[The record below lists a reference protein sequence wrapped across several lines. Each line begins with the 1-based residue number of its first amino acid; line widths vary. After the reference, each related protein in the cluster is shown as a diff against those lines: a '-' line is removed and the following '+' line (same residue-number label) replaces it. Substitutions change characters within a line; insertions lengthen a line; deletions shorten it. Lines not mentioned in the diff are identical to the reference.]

1 MRNQDLVPPIIANAV
16 IGDLLM
22 MKEYIADDY
31 YSTDEVDKYGP
42 FVAVM
47 TRDEYRK
54 IEELI
59 PTIEKDSY
67 EYKDIVGIDDNGYIT
82 KLLYLFNNGESGI
95 IIYVLSYFNKCKQ
108 KFAGKTF
115 MTRGVKEKISNAE
128 LGYSD
133 FMLENTKQGADGDL
147 RSTLVLRTSNDA
159 SVRKDNLYLSLNNK
173 VYRIFGENNKPSGSY
188 TGNGDATTR
197 TINIGGI
204 SQILYLRSPGIS
216 CIVSKDGAHYWQ
228 NVGLN
233 GYIKNSEIKFLD
245 GILTIATTHNAGN
258 MNGVSF
264 LYYCI

>member
-1 MRNQDLVPPIIANAV
+1 MIKFKSINEFEKMRNQDLVPPIIANAV

-31 YSTDEVDKYGP
+31 YSTEEVDKYGP

-95 IIYVLSYFNKCKQ
+95 IIYVLSYFNKYKQ

-128 LGYSD
+128 LGYICKLIEIGR
-133 FMLENTKQGADGDL
+133 LELVDNLDYLQVFEIKQIGSEDTPIMMIHHKQENPGYNKVIYVPGVKCNDCKL
-147 RSTLVLRTSNDA
+147 FWISELDEEGCERSTLMFA
-159 SVRKDNLYLSLNNK
+159 EEY
-173 VYRIFGENNKPSGSY
+173 
-188 TGNGDATTR
+188 
-197 TINIGGI
+197 
-204 SQILYLRSPGIS
+204 
-216 CIVSKDGAHYWQ
+216 
-228 NVGLN
+228 
-233 GYIKNSEIKFLD
+233 
-245 GILTIATTHNAGN
+245 
-258 MNGVSF
+258 
-264 LYYCI
+264 

>member
-1 MRNQDLVPPIIANAV
+1 MIKFKSINEFEKMRNQDLVPPIIANAV

-31 YSTDEVDKYGP
+31 YCTEEVDKYGP

-108 KFAGKTF
+108 KFTGKTF
-115 MTRGVKEKISNAE
+115 MTRGVKEKVSNAE
-128 LGYSD
+128 LGYICKLIEIGR
-133 FMLENTKQGADGDL
+133 LELVDNLDYLQVFEIKQIGSEDTPIMMIHHKQENPGYNKVIYVPGVKCNDYKL
-147 RSTLVLRTSNDA
+147 FWISELDEEGCERSTLMFA
-159 SVRKDNLYLSLNNK
+159 EEY
-173 VYRIFGENNKPSGSY
+173 
-188 TGNGDATTR
+188 
-197 TINIGGI
+197 
-204 SQILYLRSPGIS
+204 
-216 CIVSKDGAHYWQ
+216 
-228 NVGLN
+228 
-233 GYIKNSEIKFLD
+233 
-245 GILTIATTHNAGN
+245 
-258 MNGVSF
+258 
-264 LYYCI
+264 

>member
-1 MRNQDLVPPIIANAV
+1 MIKFKSINEFEKMRNQDLVPPIIANAV

-31 YSTDEVDKYGP
+31 YNTEEVDKYGP

-108 KFAGKTF
+108 KFAGRTF

-128 LGYSD
+128 LGYICKLIEIGR
-133 FMLENTKQGADGDL
+133 LELVDNLDYLQVFEIKQIGSEDTPIMMIHHKQENPGYNKVIYVPGVKCNDCKL
-147 RSTLVLRTSNDA
+147 FWISELDEEGCERSTLMFA
-159 SVRKDNLYLSLNNK
+159 EEY
-173 VYRIFGENNKPSGSY
+173 
-188 TGNGDATTR
+188 
-197 TINIGGI
+197 
-204 SQILYLRSPGIS
+204 
-216 CIVSKDGAHYWQ
+216 
-228 NVGLN
+228 
-233 GYIKNSEIKFLD
+233 
-245 GILTIATTHNAGN
+245 
-258 MNGVSF
+258 
-264 LYYCI
+264 

>member
-1 MRNQDLVPPIIANAV
+1 MIKFKSINEFEKMSNQDLVPPIIANAV

-31 YSTDEVDKYGP
+31 YSTEEVDKYGP

-67 EYKDIVGIDDNGYIT
+67 EYKDIVGIDDKGYIT

-108 KFAGKTF
+108 KFAGRTF

-128 LGYSD
+128 LGYICKLIEIGR
-133 FMLENTKQGADGDL
+133 LELVDNLDYLQVFEIKQIGSEDTPIMMIHHKQENPGYNKVIYVPGIKCNNCKLFWISELDEEGCE
-147 RSTLVLRTSNDA
+147 RSTLMFA
-159 SVRKDNLYLSLNNK
+159 EEY
-173 VYRIFGENNKPSGSY
+173 
-188 TGNGDATTR
+188 
-197 TINIGGI
+197 
-204 SQILYLRSPGIS
+204 
-216 CIVSKDGAHYWQ
+216 
-228 NVGLN
+228 
-233 GYIKNSEIKFLD
+233 
-245 GILTIATTHNAGN
+245 
-258 MNGVSF
+258 
-264 LYYCI
+264 

>member
-1 MRNQDLVPPIIANAV
+1 MIKFKSINEFEKMSNQDLVPPIIANAV

-31 YSTDEVDKYGP
+31 YSTEEVDKYGP

-95 IIYVLSYFNKCKQ
+95 IIYVLSYFNKSKQ
-108 KFAGKTF
+108 KFAGRTF

-128 LGYSD
+128 LGYICKLIEIGR
-133 FMLENTKQGADGDL
+133 LELVDNLDYLQVFEIKQIGSEDTPIMMIHHKQENPGYNKVIYVPGIKCNNCKLFWISELDEEGCE
-147 RSTLVLRTSNDA
+147 RSTLMFA
-159 SVRKDNLYLSLNNK
+159 EEY
-173 VYRIFGENNKPSGSY
+173 
-188 TGNGDATTR
+188 
-197 TINIGGI
+197 
-204 SQILYLRSPGIS
+204 
-216 CIVSKDGAHYWQ
+216 
-228 NVGLN
+228 
-233 GYIKNSEIKFLD
+233 
-245 GILTIATTHNAGN
+245 
-258 MNGVSF
+258 
-264 LYYCI
+264 

>member
-1 MRNQDLVPPIIANAV
+1 MIKFKSINEFEKMRNQDLVPPIIANAV

-31 YSTDEVDKYGP
+31 YNTDEVDKYGP

-128 LGYSD
+128 LGYICKLIEIAR
-133 FMLENTKQGADGDL
+133 LELVDNLDYLQVFEIKQIGDEDTPIMMIHHKQENPGYNKVIYVPGVKCNDYKL
-147 RSTLVLRTSNDA
+147 FWISELDEEGCERSTLMFA
-159 SVRKDNLYLSLNNK
+159 EEY
-173 VYRIFGENNKPSGSY
+173 
-188 TGNGDATTR
+188 
-197 TINIGGI
+197 
-204 SQILYLRSPGIS
+204 
-216 CIVSKDGAHYWQ
+216 
-228 NVGLN
+228 
-233 GYIKNSEIKFLD
+233 
-245 GILTIATTHNAGN
+245 
-258 MNGVSF
+258 
-264 LYYCI
+264 

>member
-1 MRNQDLVPPIIANAV
+1 MIKFKSINDFEKMRNQDLVPPIIANAV

-31 YSTDEVDKYGP
+31 YSTEEVDKYGP

-108 KFAGKTF
+108 KFAGRTF

-128 LGYSD
+128 LGYICKLIEIGR
-133 FMLENTKQGADGDL
+133 LELVDNLDYLQVFEIKQIGSEDTPIMMIHHKQENPGYNKVIYVPGVKCNDCKL
-147 RSTLVLRTSNDA
+147 FWISELDEEGCERSTLMFA
-159 SVRKDNLYLSLNNK
+159 EEY
-173 VYRIFGENNKPSGSY
+173 
-188 TGNGDATTR
+188 
-197 TINIGGI
+197 
-204 SQILYLRSPGIS
+204 
-216 CIVSKDGAHYWQ
+216 
-228 NVGLN
+228 
-233 GYIKNSEIKFLD
+233 
-245 GILTIATTHNAGN
+245 
-258 MNGVSF
+258 
-264 LYYCI
+264 

>member
-1 MRNQDLVPPIIANAV
+1 MIKFKSINEFEKMRNQDLVPPIIANAV

-128 LGYSD
+128 LGYICKLIEIAR
-133 FMLENTKQGADGDL
+133 LELVDNLDYLQIFEIKQIGDEETPIMMIHHKQENPGYNKVIYVPGVKCNNCKL
-147 RSTLVLRTSNDA
+147 FWISELDEESCERSTLMFA
-159 SVRKDNLYLSLNNK
+159 EEY
-173 VYRIFGENNKPSGSY
+173 
-188 TGNGDATTR
+188 
-197 TINIGGI
+197 
-204 SQILYLRSPGIS
+204 
-216 CIVSKDGAHYWQ
+216 
-228 NVGLN
+228 
-233 GYIKNSEIKFLD
+233 
-245 GILTIATTHNAGN
+245 
-258 MNGVSF
+258 
-264 LYYCI
+264 

>member
-1 MRNQDLVPPIIANAV
+1 MIKFKSKNEFEKMRNQDLVPPIIANAV

-31 YSTDEVDKYGP
+31 YSTEEVDKYGP

-128 LGYSD
+128 LGYICKLIEIGR
-133 FMLENTKQGADGDL
+133 LELVDNLDYLQVFEIKQIGSEDTPIMMIHHKQENPGYNKVIYVPGVKCNDCKL
-147 RSTLVLRTSNDA
+147 FWISELDEEGCERSTLMFA
-159 SVRKDNLYLSLNNK
+159 EEY
-173 VYRIFGENNKPSGSY
+173 
-188 TGNGDATTR
+188 
-197 TINIGGI
+197 
-204 SQILYLRSPGIS
+204 
-216 CIVSKDGAHYWQ
+216 
-228 NVGLN
+228 
-233 GYIKNSEIKFLD
+233 
-245 GILTIATTHNAGN
+245 
-258 MNGVSF
+258 
-264 LYYCI
+264 

>member
-1 MRNQDLVPPIIANAV
+1 MIKFKSINEFEKMRNQDLVPPIIANAV

-31 YSTDEVDKYGP
+31 YSTEEVDKYGP

-67 EYKDIVGIDDNGYIT
+67 EYKDIVGIDDDGYIT

-128 LGYSD
+128 LGYICKLIEIGR
-133 FMLENTKQGADGDL
+133 LELVDNLDYLQVFEIKQIGSEDTPIMMIHHKQENPGYNKVIYVPGVKCNDCKL
-147 RSTLVLRTSNDA
+147 FWISELDEEGCERSTLMFA
-159 SVRKDNLYLSLNNK
+159 EEY
-173 VYRIFGENNKPSGSY
+173 
-188 TGNGDATTR
+188 
-197 TINIGGI
+197 
-204 SQILYLRSPGIS
+204 
-216 CIVSKDGAHYWQ
+216 
-228 NVGLN
+228 
-233 GYIKNSEIKFLD
+233 
-245 GILTIATTHNAGN
+245 
-258 MNGVSF
+258 
-264 LYYCI
+264 

>member
-1 MRNQDLVPPIIANAV
+1 MIKFKSINEFEKMRNQDLVPPIIANAV

-31 YSTDEVDKYGP
+31 YSTEEVDKYGP

-108 KFAGKTF
+108 KFAGRTF

-128 LGYSD
+128 LGYICKLIEIGR
-133 FMLENTKQGADGDL
+133 LELVDNLDYLQVFEIKQVGDKDTPIMMIHHRQENPGYNKVIYVPGVKCNNCKL
-147 RSTLVLRTSNDA
+147 FWISELDEEGCERSTLMFA
-159 SVRKDNLYLSLNNK
+159 EEY
-173 VYRIFGENNKPSGSY
+173 
-188 TGNGDATTR
+188 
-197 TINIGGI
+197 
-204 SQILYLRSPGIS
+204 
-216 CIVSKDGAHYWQ
+216 
-228 NVGLN
+228 
-233 GYIKNSEIKFLD
+233 
-245 GILTIATTHNAGN
+245 
-258 MNGVSF
+258 
-264 LYYCI
+264 

>member
-1 MRNQDLVPPIIANAV
+1 MIKFKSINEFEKMRNQDLVPPIIANAV

-31 YSTDEVDKYGP
+31 YSTEEVDKYGP

-108 KFAGKTF
+108 KFAGRTF
-115 MTRGVKEKISNAE
+115 MTKGVKEKISNAE
-128 LGYSD
+128 LGYICKLIEIGR
-133 FMLENTKQGADGDL
+133 LELVDNLDYLQVFEIKQIGSEDTPIMMIHHKQENPGYNKVIYVPGIKCNNCKLFWISELDEEGCE
-147 RSTLVLRTSNDA
+147 RSTLMFA
-159 SVRKDNLYLSLNNK
+159 EEY
-173 VYRIFGENNKPSGSY
+173 
-188 TGNGDATTR
+188 
-197 TINIGGI
+197 
-204 SQILYLRSPGIS
+204 
-216 CIVSKDGAHYWQ
+216 
-228 NVGLN
+228 
-233 GYIKNSEIKFLD
+233 
-245 GILTIATTHNAGN
+245 
-258 MNGVSF
+258 
-264 LYYCI
+264 

>member
-1 MRNQDLVPPIIANAV
+1 MIKFKSINEFEKMRNQDLVPPIIANAV

-31 YSTDEVDKYGP
+31 YSTEEVDKYGP

-128 LGYSD
+128 LGYICKLIEIGR
-133 FMLENTKQGADGDL
+133 LELVDNLDYLQVFEIKQIGSEDTPIMMIHHKQENPGYNKVIYVPGVKCNDCKL
-147 RSTLVLRTSNDA
+147 FWISELDEEGCERSTLMFA
-159 SVRKDNLYLSLNNK
+159 EEY
-173 VYRIFGENNKPSGSY
+173 
-188 TGNGDATTR
+188 
-197 TINIGGI
+197 
-204 SQILYLRSPGIS
+204 
-216 CIVSKDGAHYWQ
+216 
-228 NVGLN
+228 
-233 GYIKNSEIKFLD
+233 
-245 GILTIATTHNAGN
+245 
-258 MNGVSF
+258 
-264 LYYCI
+264 

>member
-31 YSTDEVDKYGP
+31 YSTEEVDKYGP

-108 KFAGKTF
+108 KFAGRTF

-128 LGYSD
+128 LGYICKLIEIGR
-133 FMLENTKQGADGDL
+133 LELVDNLDYLQVFEIKQIGSEDTPIMMIHHKQENPGYNKVIYVPGVKCNDCKL
-147 RSTLVLRTSNDA
+147 FWISELDEEGCERSTLMFA
-159 SVRKDNLYLSLNNK
+159 EEY
-173 VYRIFGENNKPSGSY
+173 
-188 TGNGDATTR
+188 
-197 TINIGGI
+197 
-204 SQILYLRSPGIS
+204 
-216 CIVSKDGAHYWQ
+216 
-228 NVGLN
+228 
-233 GYIKNSEIKFLD
+233 
-245 GILTIATTHNAGN
+245 
-258 MNGVSF
+258 
-264 LYYCI
+264 

>member
-1 MRNQDLVPPIIANAV
+1 MIKFKSINEFEKMRNQDLVPPIIANAV

-31 YSTDEVDKYGP
+31 YSTEEVDKYGP

-128 LGYSD
+128 LGYICKLIEIGR
-133 FMLENTKQGADGDL
+133 LELVDNLDYLQVFEIKQIGSEDTPIMMIHHKQENPGYNKVIYVPGVKCNDCKL
-147 RSTLVLRTSNDA
+147 FWISELDEKGCERSTLMFA
-159 SVRKDNLYLSLNNK
+159 EEY
-173 VYRIFGENNKPSGSY
+173 
-188 TGNGDATTR
+188 
-197 TINIGGI
+197 
-204 SQILYLRSPGIS
+204 
-216 CIVSKDGAHYWQ
+216 
-228 NVGLN
+228 
-233 GYIKNSEIKFLD
+233 
-245 GILTIATTHNAGN
+245 
-258 MNGVSF
+258 
-264 LYYCI
+264 

>member
-1 MRNQDLVPPIIANAV
+1 MIKFKSINEFEKARNQDLVPPIIANAV

-31 YSTDEVDKYGP
+31 YSTEEVDKYGP

-128 LGYSD
+128 LGYICKLIEIGR
-133 FMLENTKQGADGDL
+133 LELVDNLDYLQVFEIKQIGSEDTPIMMIHHKQENPGYNKVIYVPGVKCNDCKL
-147 RSTLVLRTSNDA
+147 FWISELDEEGCERSTLMFA
-159 SVRKDNLYLSLNNK
+159 EEY
-173 VYRIFGENNKPSGSY
+173 
-188 TGNGDATTR
+188 
-197 TINIGGI
+197 
-204 SQILYLRSPGIS
+204 
-216 CIVSKDGAHYWQ
+216 
-228 NVGLN
+228 
-233 GYIKNSEIKFLD
+233 
-245 GILTIATTHNAGN
+245 
-258 MNGVSF
+258 
-264 LYYCI
+264 

>member
-1 MRNQDLVPPIIANAV
+1 MIKFKSINEFEKMRNQELVPPIIANAV

-31 YSTDEVDKYGP
+31 YSTEEVDKYGP

-67 EYKDIVGIDDNGYIT
+67 EYKDIVGIDNNGYIT

-128 LGYSD
+128 LGYICKLIEIGR
-133 FMLENTKQGADGDL
+133 LELVDNLDYLQVFEIKQIGSEDTPIMMIHHKQENPGYNKVIYVPGVKCNDCKL
-147 RSTLVLRTSNDA
+147 FWISELDEEGCERSTLMFA
-159 SVRKDNLYLSLNNK
+159 EEY
-173 VYRIFGENNKPSGSY
+173 
-188 TGNGDATTR
+188 
-197 TINIGGI
+197 
-204 SQILYLRSPGIS
+204 
-216 CIVSKDGAHYWQ
+216 
-228 NVGLN
+228 
-233 GYIKNSEIKFLD
+233 
-245 GILTIATTHNAGN
+245 
-258 MNGVSF
+258 
-264 LYYCI
+264 

>member
-1 MRNQDLVPPIIANAV
+1 MIKFKSINEFEKMRNQDLVPPIIANAV

-31 YSTDEVDKYGP
+31 YSTEEVDKYGP

-67 EYKDIVGIDDNGYIT
+67 EYQDIVGIDDNGYIT

-108 KFAGKTF
+108 KFAGRTF

-128 LGYSD
+128 LGYICKLIEIGR
-133 FMLENTKQGADGDL
+133 LELVDNLDYLQVFEIKQIGSEDTPIMMIHHKQENPGYNKVIYVPVVKCNDCKL
-147 RSTLVLRTSNDA
+147 FWISELDEEGCERSTLMFA
-159 SVRKDNLYLSLNNK
+159 EEY
-173 VYRIFGENNKPSGSY
+173 
-188 TGNGDATTR
+188 
-197 TINIGGI
+197 
-204 SQILYLRSPGIS
+204 
-216 CIVSKDGAHYWQ
+216 
-228 NVGLN
+228 
-233 GYIKNSEIKFLD
+233 
-245 GILTIATTHNAGN
+245 
-258 MNGVSF
+258 
-264 LYYCI
+264 

>member
-1 MRNQDLVPPIIANAV
+1 MIKFKSINEFEKMRNQDLVPPIIANAV

-31 YSTDEVDKYGP
+31 YSTEEVDKYGP

-108 KFAGKTF
+108 KFAGRTF
-115 MTRGVKEKISNAE
+115 MTRGVKEKISDAE
-128 LGYSD
+128 LGYICKLIEIGR
-133 FMLENTKQGADGDL
+133 LELVDNLDYLQVFEIKQIGSEDTPIMMIHHKQENPGYNKVIYVPGVKCNDCKL
-147 RSTLVLRTSNDA
+147 FWISELDEEGCERSTLMFA
-159 SVRKDNLYLSLNNK
+159 EEY
-173 VYRIFGENNKPSGSY
+173 
-188 TGNGDATTR
+188 
-197 TINIGGI
+197 
-204 SQILYLRSPGIS
+204 
-216 CIVSKDGAHYWQ
+216 
-228 NVGLN
+228 
-233 GYIKNSEIKFLD
+233 
-245 GILTIATTHNAGN
+245 
-258 MNGVSF
+258 
-264 LYYCI
+264 

>member
-1 MRNQDLVPPIIANAV
+1 MIKFKSINEFEKMRNQDLVPPIIANAV

-128 LGYSD
+128 LGYICKLIEIGR
-133 FMLENTKQGADGDL
+133 LELVDNLDYLQVFEIKQIGSEDTPIMMIHHKQENPGYNKVIYVPGVKCNDCKL
-147 RSTLVLRTSNDA
+147 FWISELDEEGCERSTLMFA
-159 SVRKDNLYLSLNNK
+159 EEY
-173 VYRIFGENNKPSGSY
+173 
-188 TGNGDATTR
+188 
-197 TINIGGI
+197 
-204 SQILYLRSPGIS
+204 
-216 CIVSKDGAHYWQ
+216 
-228 NVGLN
+228 
-233 GYIKNSEIKFLD
+233 
-245 GILTIATTHNAGN
+245 
-258 MNGVSF
+258 
-264 LYYCI
+264 

>member
-1 MRNQDLVPPIIANAV
+1 MIKFKSINEFEKMRNQDLVPPIIANAV

-31 YSTDEVDKYGP
+31 YSTEEVDKYGP

-47 TRDEYRK
+47 TREEYRK

-128 LGYSD
+128 LGYICKLIEIGR
-133 FMLENTKQGADGDL
+133 LELVDNLDYLQVFEIKQIGSEDTPIMMIHHKQENPGYNKVIYVPGVKCNDCKL
-147 RSTLVLRTSNDA
+147 FWISELDEEGCERSTLMFA
-159 SVRKDNLYLSLNNK
+159 EEY
-173 VYRIFGENNKPSGSY
+173 
-188 TGNGDATTR
+188 
-197 TINIGGI
+197 
-204 SQILYLRSPGIS
+204 
-216 CIVSKDGAHYWQ
+216 
-228 NVGLN
+228 
-233 GYIKNSEIKFLD
+233 
-245 GILTIATTHNAGN
+245 
-258 MNGVSF
+258 
-264 LYYCI
+264 

>member
-1 MRNQDLVPPIIANAV
+1 MIKFKSINEFEKMRNQDLVPPIIANAV

-31 YSTDEVDKYGP
+31 YSTEEVDKYGP

-67 EYKDIVGIDDNGYIT
+67 EYKDIIGIDDNGYIT

-108 KFAGKTF
+108 KFAGRTF

-128 LGYSD
+128 LGYICKLIEIGR
-133 FMLENTKQGADGDL
+133 LELVDNLDYLQVFEIKQIGSEDTPIMMIHHKQENPGYNKVIYVPGVKCNDCKL
-147 RSTLVLRTSNDA
+147 FWISELDEEGCERSTLMFA
-159 SVRKDNLYLSLNNK
+159 EEY
-173 VYRIFGENNKPSGSY
+173 
-188 TGNGDATTR
+188 
-197 TINIGGI
+197 
-204 SQILYLRSPGIS
+204 
-216 CIVSKDGAHYWQ
+216 
-228 NVGLN
+228 
-233 GYIKNSEIKFLD
+233 
-245 GILTIATTHNAGN
+245 
-258 MNGVSF
+258 
-264 LYYCI
+264 

>member
-1 MRNQDLVPPIIANAV
+1 MIKFKSINEFEKMRNQDLVPPIIANAV

-31 YSTDEVDKYGP
+31 YSTEEVDKYGP

-108 KFAGKTF
+108 KFAGRTF

-128 LGYSD
+128 LGYICKLIEIGR
-133 FMLENTKQGADGDL
+133 LELVDNLDYLQVFEIKQIGSEDTPIMMIHHKQENPGYNKVIYVPGVKCNDCKL
-147 RSTLVLRTSNDA
+147 FWISELDEEGCERSTLMFA
-159 SVRKDNLYLSLNNK
+159 EEY
-173 VYRIFGENNKPSGSY
+173 
-188 TGNGDATTR
+188 
-197 TINIGGI
+197 
-204 SQILYLRSPGIS
+204 
-216 CIVSKDGAHYWQ
+216 
-228 NVGLN
+228 
-233 GYIKNSEIKFLD
+233 
-245 GILTIATTHNAGN
+245 
-258 MNGVSF
+258 
-264 LYYCI
+264 

>member
-1 MRNQDLVPPIIANAV
+1 MIKFKSINEFEKMRNQDLVPPIIANAV

-31 YSTDEVDKYGP
+31 YSTEEVDKYGP

-108 KFAGKTF
+108 KFAGRTF

-128 LGYSD
+128 LGYICKLIEIGR
-133 FMLENTKQGADGDL
+133 LELVDNLDYLQVFEIKQIGSEDTPIMMIHHKQEKPGYNKVIYVPGIKCNDCKL
-147 RSTLVLRTSNDA
+147 FWISELDEEGCERSTLMFA
-159 SVRKDNLYLSLNNK
+159 EEY
-173 VYRIFGENNKPSGSY
+173 
-188 TGNGDATTR
+188 
-197 TINIGGI
+197 
-204 SQILYLRSPGIS
+204 
-216 CIVSKDGAHYWQ
+216 
-228 NVGLN
+228 
-233 GYIKNSEIKFLD
+233 
-245 GILTIATTHNAGN
+245 
-258 MNGVSF
+258 
-264 LYYCI
+264 

>member
-1 MRNQDLVPPIIANAV
+1 MIKFKSINEFEKMRNQDLVPPIIANAV

-128 LGYSD
+128 LGYICKLIEIGR
-133 FMLENTKQGADGDL
+133 LELVDNLDYLQVFEIKQIGSEDTPIMMIHHKQENPGYNKVIYVPGVKCNNCKLFWISELDEEGCEQ
-147 RSTLVLRTSNDA
+147 STLMFA
-159 SVRKDNLYLSLNNK
+159 EEY
-173 VYRIFGENNKPSGSY
+173 
-188 TGNGDATTR
+188 
-197 TINIGGI
+197 
-204 SQILYLRSPGIS
+204 
-216 CIVSKDGAHYWQ
+216 
-228 NVGLN
+228 
-233 GYIKNSEIKFLD
+233 
-245 GILTIATTHNAGN
+245 
-258 MNGVSF
+258 
-264 LYYCI
+264 

>member
-1 MRNQDLVPPIIANAV
+1 MIKFKSINEFEKMRNQDLVPPIIANAV

-31 YSTDEVDKYGP
+31 YSTEEVDKYGP

-67 EYKDIVGIDDNGYIT
+67 EYQDIVGIDDNGYIT

-108 KFAGKTF
+108 KFAGRTF

-128 LGYSD
+128 LGYICKLIEIGR
-133 FMLENTKQGADGDL
+133 LELVDNLDYLQVFEIKQIGSEDTPIMMIHHKQENPGYNKVIYVPGVKCNDCKL
-147 RSTLVLRTSNDA
+147 FWISELDEEGCERSTLMFA
-159 SVRKDNLYLSLNNK
+159 EEY
-173 VYRIFGENNKPSGSY
+173 
-188 TGNGDATTR
+188 
-197 TINIGGI
+197 
-204 SQILYLRSPGIS
+204 
-216 CIVSKDGAHYWQ
+216 
-228 NVGLN
+228 
-233 GYIKNSEIKFLD
+233 
-245 GILTIATTHNAGN
+245 
-258 MNGVSF
+258 
-264 LYYCI
+264 

>member
-1 MRNQDLVPPIIANAV
+1 MIKFKSINEFEKMRNQDLVPPIIANAV

-128 LGYSD
+128 LGYICKLIEIGR
-133 FMLENTKQGADGDL
+133 LELVDNLDYLQVFEIKQIGSEDTPIMMIHHKQENPGYNKVIYVPGVKCNDCKL
-147 RSTLVLRTSNDA
+147 FWISELDKEGCERSTLMFA
-159 SVRKDNLYLSLNNK
+159 EEY
-173 VYRIFGENNKPSGSY
+173 
-188 TGNGDATTR
+188 
-197 TINIGGI
+197 
-204 SQILYLRSPGIS
+204 
-216 CIVSKDGAHYWQ
+216 
-228 NVGLN
+228 
-233 GYIKNSEIKFLD
+233 
-245 GILTIATTHNAGN
+245 
-258 MNGVSF
+258 
-264 LYYCI
+264 

>member
-1 MRNQDLVPPIIANAV
+1 MIKFKSINEFEKMRNQDLVPPIIANAV

-31 YSTDEVDKYGP
+31 YSTEEVDKYGP

-115 MTRGVKEKISNAE
+115 MTRGVKEKISNTE
-128 LGYSD
+128 LGYICKLIEIGR
-133 FMLENTKQGADGDL
+133 LELVDNLDYLQVFEIKQIGSEDTPIMMIHHKQENPGYNKVIYVPGVKCNDCKL
-147 RSTLVLRTSNDA
+147 FWISELDEEGCERSTLMFA
-159 SVRKDNLYLSLNNK
+159 EEY
-173 VYRIFGENNKPSGSY
+173 
-188 TGNGDATTR
+188 
-197 TINIGGI
+197 
-204 SQILYLRSPGIS
+204 
-216 CIVSKDGAHYWQ
+216 
-228 NVGLN
+228 
-233 GYIKNSEIKFLD
+233 
-245 GILTIATTHNAGN
+245 
-258 MNGVSF
+258 
-264 LYYCI
+264 